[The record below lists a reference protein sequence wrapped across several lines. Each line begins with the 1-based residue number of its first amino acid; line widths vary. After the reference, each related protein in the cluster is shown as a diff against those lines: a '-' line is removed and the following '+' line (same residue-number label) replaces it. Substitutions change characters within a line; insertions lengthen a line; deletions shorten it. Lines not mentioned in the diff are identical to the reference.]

1 MNYTINNPIGI
12 DAKIQKVQ
20 GFIHDRIGW
29 ENIDAFGRVFKIP
42 SKTKGD
48 TLEAFIG
55 KKEYKDV
62 FLNDKVNATIFFIE
76 DSEHKTDEG
85 ILFTNTVSVVFMV
98 NLKKLYPDVEN
109 RADLNAQQDAL
120 RLVKKSRIIK
130 APRIEKDLAQ
140 ILSKINIE
148 NLKLSNM
155 QPYHVFAIE
164 GDISYYLNS
173 NC

>member
-1 MNYTINNPIGI
+1 MNHTIENPIGI
-12 DAKIQKVQ
+12 DAKIQMIQ
-20 GFIHDRIGW
+20 THFHDRIGW
-29 ENIDAFGRVFKIP
+29 QNIEVFGRVFKIP

-62 FLNDKVNATIFFIE
+62 FLNDKVNATVFFIE
-76 DSEHKTDEG
+76 DSEHKTNEG
-85 ILFTNTVSVVFMV
+85 VLFTNTVSVVFMI
-98 NLKKLYPDVEN
+98 NLKKLYPEIEN
-109 RADLNAQQDAL
+109 RADLNSQEDAL
-120 RLVKKSRIIK
+120 RLIRKSRIIK
-130 APRIEKDLAQ
+130 APKIEKDITQ

-173 NC
+173 KC